1 MWLHLISLLL
11 LLLSTSAGASVA
23 RPVVEHQLEVTLAP
37 ERHEL
42 SVHDR
47 IILPAAVTTVEFLL
61 HANLTPTLEQATG
74 ARLESLGTR
83 HDARVPARA
92 WLVRFDRPRRQFSL
106 AYHGALHHPVTG
118 EGRHGGTPGSIG
130 PKGVFLAA
138 SSLWFPYL
146 PDRFVRFDMA
156 LRLPDGWLGV
166 SQGGPTDDG
175 GWHESRPQDDIYL
188 VAAPYRRYQQA
199 TDAGLAQVFLRRPDP
214 ELAARY
220 LAATGDY
227 LRLYG
232 DLIGPYPYPKFALVE
247 NFWESGY
254 GMPSFTLLGPRVIRL
269 PFILHSS
276 YPHEIL
282 HNWWGNGVFVD
293 YAGGNWAEGM
303 TAYLADHLLR
313 ERRGQGAAYRRDTLQ
328 HYASYVRQEKDFPLT
343 AFRGNHGE
351 VSQAVGYGR
360 MLMFLHMLRLR
371 LGDAA
376 FVAGIRRF
384 WRDNRFRI
392 AGFDD
397 LRRAFEAVSG
407 EDLKA
412 DFRTWTGRTGAPA
425 LAVSG
430 LEVSADGDGF
440 LVRGL
445 LRQTQDQPPFP
456 LRVPVYVQTAGDAP
470 PRRFTVAMTGRERRF
485 ALRTDRRPLRLA
497 VDPLFDLFRR
507 LAPGEV
513 PASLSRLFGS
523 DRFTLLLPAAAPGQ
537 RRQAWRALAGQW
549 RRRYP
554 GLRVVEDA
562 ELEELPEGAVWI
574 LGRENRF
581 AARAR
586 ALLAGREVTID
597 ERELEVGGQRFERAA
612 TSLVLAVGDGDRT
625 LGYIEAASATAIPL
639 LARKLPHYGKYGYL
653 LFDGDRVENRVK
665 GQWRATASALTVA
678 LVAGAGTLPPLEIPP
693 HRPLVPAP

>member
-1 MWLHLISLLL
+1 MAWGGQAPQIIH
-11 LLLSTSAGASVA
+11 
-23 RPVVEHQLEVTLAP
+23 HQLQVTLDPQRGHLQAT
-37 ERHEL
+37 
-42 SVHDR
+42 DR
-47 IILPAAVTTVEFLL
+47 LTLPKAIQRFEFLL
-61 HANLTPTLEQATG
+61 HDGLAPRLVAPAG
-74 ARLESLGTR
+74 RLEAG
-83 HDARVPARA
+83 APVAAPVPARRYQVILQA
-92 WLVRFDRPRRQFSL
+92 PTRQLTLSWAGKL
-106 AYHGALHHPVTG
+106 RHPVATAPG
-118 EGRHGGTPGSIG
+118 EEREGTPGTLSPQGIY
-130 PKGVFLAA
+130 LAG
-138 SSLWFPYL
+138 SSLWYPTGGEQRLTFELKIDL
-146 PDRFVRFDMA
+146 PE
-156 LRLPDGWLGV
+156 GWQAI
-166 SQGGPTDDG
+166 SQGEAIPG
-175 GWHESRPQDDIYL
+175 GWRETHPQEAIYL
-188 VAAPYRRYQQA
+188 VAGPYHRYQEGRAQVWLRNADEPLARRYLKA
-199 TDAGLAQVFLRRPDP
+199 TADHLA
-214 ELAARY
+214 
-220 LAATGDY
+220 
-227 LRLYG
+227 LYET
-232 DLIGPYPYPKFALVE
+232 LIGPYPYAKFALVE

-293 YAGGNWAEGM
+293 YAGGNWAEGI

-371 LGDAA
+371 LGDAT

-384 WRDNRFRI
+384 WHDNRFRI

-430 LEVSADGDGF
+430 LEVSADGEGF

-445 LRQTQDQPPFP
+445 LHQTQEQPPFP
-456 LRVPVYVQTAGDAP
+456 LRVPVYVQTTGDAP

-523 DRFTLLLPAAAPGQ
+523 DRLTLVLPAAAPGQ

-562 ELEELPEGAVWI
+562 ELRELPEGAVWI

-597 ERELEVGGQRFERAA
+597 ERELEVGGRRFERAA

-625 LGYIEAASATAIPL
+625 LGYIEAASAAAIPL

-678 LVAGAGTLPPLEIPP
+678 LVADDGTLPPLEIPP
-693 HRPLVPAP
+693 HPPLAPAP